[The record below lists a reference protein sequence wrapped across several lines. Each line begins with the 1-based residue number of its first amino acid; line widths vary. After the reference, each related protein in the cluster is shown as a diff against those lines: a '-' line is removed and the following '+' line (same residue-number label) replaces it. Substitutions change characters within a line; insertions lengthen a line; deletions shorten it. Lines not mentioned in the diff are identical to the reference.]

1 MAQAGDIAA
10 PAGDPP
16 DPNTTIGIV
25 MLLAAVFVVQL
36 GAARF
41 GSGGGTDLKVPDLLY
56 LGALNPD
63 LVHYGGEWWRLATA
77 PLLHG
82 GWLHIVLN
90 CVALYFGGVFIERH
104 LGGAAVAGFLVL
116 GAIGGSLASY
126 ATGSGAL
133 VSVGVSGGIM
143 GLLAGALLLCYTL
156 PEDADVLSGRNWIV
170 RILVPSLI
178 PTHGGVDYA
187 AHFGGAA
194 AGGAVAAL
202 LAICDWLERRNLRRD
217 IACLCAVALF
227 VGGIL
232 LGVASIVLGPAAF
245 DPDARL
251 LKDKFSQQLRD
262 YTEEKGRELVAKYP
276 GDPQSRLVLSVALYN
291 GGKFEEAQ
299 TEALAGLRFSRA
311 YGSDSV
317 ALAQLQAMIAVG
329 EAAAGHRTRA
339 ERLIAPVCI
348 EYGSLLGVKLVAR
361 PPAEGLCVKQ

>member
-25 MLLAAVFVVQL
+25 VLLAVVFVVQL

-41 GSGGGTDLKVPDLLY
+41 GSSGGTDLKVPDLLY

-63 LVHYGGEWWRLATA
+63 LVRYGGEWWRLATA

-90 CVALYFGGVFIERH
+90 CVALYFGGGFIERH
-104 LGGAAVAGFLVL
+104 LGGVAVAGFLVL

-133 VSVGVSGGIM
+133 VSVGASGGIM
-143 GLLAGALLLCYTL
+143 GVLAGALLLCYTL

-202 LAICDWLERRNLRRD
+202 LAICDWLERRSPRRD
-217 IACLCAVALF
+217 IACLGAVALF

-232 LGVASIVLGPAAF
+232 WGAASIVSGPAAF

-251 LKDKFSQQLRD
+251 LKDKFSQRFQD
-262 YTEEKGRELVAKYP
+262 YTEGKGRELVAKYP

-291 GGKFEEAQ
+291 VGKFEEAHTQ
-299 TEALAGLRFSRA
+299 ALAGLRFSRA

-317 ALAQLQAMIAVG
+317 AVAHLQAMIAVG

-339 ERLIAPVCI
+339 ERLIAPVCL
-348 EYGSLLGVKLVAR
+348 EYGSLLGGKLAAR
-361 PPAEGLCVKQ
+361 PLAEGLCVKQ